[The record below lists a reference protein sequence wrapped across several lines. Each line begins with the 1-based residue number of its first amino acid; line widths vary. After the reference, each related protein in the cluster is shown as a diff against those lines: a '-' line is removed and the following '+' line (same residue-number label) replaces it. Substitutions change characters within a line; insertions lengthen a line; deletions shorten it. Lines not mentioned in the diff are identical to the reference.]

1 MTDINDVMPKIPS
14 MKWGALMNRA
24 PTNNKVKELNKI
36 FPDNGNGI
44 RSLKKKIIR
53 TLMTRLFGKKTKKL
67 GHKLV
72 FYDQAY
78 IH

>member
-1 MTDINDVMPKIPS
+1 M
-14 MKWGALMNRA
+14 
-24 PTNNKVKELNKI
+24 E
-36 FPDNGNGI
+36 NGI
-44 RSLKKKIIR
+44 QSLKKKIIH